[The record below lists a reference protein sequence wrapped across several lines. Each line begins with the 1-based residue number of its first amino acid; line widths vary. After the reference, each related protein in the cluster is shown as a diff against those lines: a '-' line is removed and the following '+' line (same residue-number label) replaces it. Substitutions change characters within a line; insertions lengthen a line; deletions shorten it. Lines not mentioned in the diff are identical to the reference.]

1 MSVNEASIV
10 DTGFSDEGLRLADLG
25 VTRCLMNGGDDDEE
39 SFPSVADVLGFF
51 IRLGVG
57 AGTSTSIF

>member
-1 MSVNEASIV
+1 VSVNEGSIV

-25 VTRCLMNGGDDDEE
+25 SMRNVGDDDEE
-39 SFPSVADVLGFF
+39 SFPSVVDVLGFL
-51 IRLGVG
+51 IRLGLGVG